1 MTTYRFYVG
10 IDWAT
15 DAHRVVILDAERRP
29 LHDRTV
35 RHEAV
40 ALETFA
46 RWLTAEVAAGTAGD
60 VAVALEVPRG
70 AVVDALLARGVHV
83 FALNP
88 KQLDRFRDRY
98 TVAGAKDDRRDAQV
112 LAPFPPK
119 SADYPLHN
127 ERQIHG
133 QPAQG

>member
-70 AVVDALLARGVHV
+70 AVVDALLARGCPRLRAQSQAARSLPRSLH
-83 FALNP
+83 
-88 KQLDRFRDRY
+88 R
-98 TVAGAKDDRRDAQV
+98 GRRQ
-112 LAPFPPK
+112 
-119 SADYPLHN
+119 
-127 ERQIHG
+127 R
-133 QPAQG
+133 